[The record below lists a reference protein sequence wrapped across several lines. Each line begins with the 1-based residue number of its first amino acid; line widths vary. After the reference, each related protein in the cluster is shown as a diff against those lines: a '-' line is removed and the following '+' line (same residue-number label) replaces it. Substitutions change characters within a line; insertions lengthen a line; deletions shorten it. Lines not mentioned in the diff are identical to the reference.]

1 MCAYAIFWIESLD
14 VVIHTDTIQNIETIR
29 WVRIPLVQKHTPLIT
44 LLFPFVTVM
53 VVYTDMAEL
62 IEYGYNRGVSTT
74 NNLHVR

>member
-1 MCAYAIFWIESLD
+1 MSMQTNQTNVLNA
-14 VVIHTDTIQNIETIR
+14 
-29 WVRIPLVQKHTPLIT
+29 PLVQKHTPLIT

-53 VVYTDMAEL
+53 VVHTDMAEL